1 MNQLIVTESAMNAKA
16 RLLTAVVLTASI
28 TACTE
33 EPAPPAPEEHRQAI
47 KEWRAGRV
55 AELTAP
61 DGWLTIIGLYWLEPG
76 RHTVGAGEDNDFV
89 LEASGLPGRLG
100 TFVLTGNG
108 LRFDAAP
115 GASVTVDGEP
125 VESVR
130 VAPDTQ
136 GEPTRLAAGSI
147 RLYAIERADRLGI
160 RARDLDHPRRQGFP
174 GLEYF
179 PIDTD
184 WRMRAD
190 FRPHEPP
197 RDETIVN
204 ILGMETTMRS
214 PGALVFEHKGKEHRL
229 DTYADPDDE
238 KLFVMFADRT
248 NMHETYGGGRY
259 IYVPRPESG
268 ETVIDFNKAYNP
280 PCVFTE
286 LATCPLPPSQN
297 RLPFRIPA
305 GEKDFGGH

>member
-1 MNQLIVTESAMNAKA
+1 MNAKA
-16 RLLTAVVLTASI
+16 RMLSAVVLSASM
-28 TACTE
+28 TACTG
-33 EPAPPAPEEHRQAI
+33 EPAPPAPGEHREAI
-47 KEWRAGRV
+47 KAWRAERV
-55 AELTAP
+55 AKLTAP

-76 RHTVGAGEDNDFV
+76 RQTVGAAGDNDFV
-89 LEASGLPGRLG
+89 LEASGMPERLG
-100 TFVLTGNG
+100 TFVLTGDE

-125 VESVR
+125 VDSVG
-130 VAPDTQ
+130 VVPDTE
-136 GEPTRLAAGSI
+136 GEPTRLTAGSI
-147 RLYAIERADRLGI
+147 RLYAIERAGRLAI
-160 RARDLDHPRRQGFP
+160 RARDLEHPRRREFP

-184 WRMRAD
+184 WRMRAE
-190 FRPHEPP
+190 FRPYEPP
-197 RDETIVN
+197 HEETIVN

-214 PGALVFEHKGKEHRL
+214 PGALVFEHKGKTRRL

-238 KLFVMFADRT
+238 ELFVMFADRT
-248 NMHETYGGGRY
+248 NMHTTYGGGRY
-259 IYVPRPESG
+259 IYVPRPENG

-297 RLPFRIPA
+297 RLRFRVTA
-305 GEKDFGGH
+305 GEKDFGKH